1 MQKQISVAQGIRDK
15 AVKQLRSPTRKYFLP
30 EGASVLFEAA
40 ELQMPKCLNLA
51 TAVGAVAFILVGCA
65 EQSIVQKPLA
75 AVEAANSHLGRM
87 SNVRTTAYTRVEKG
101 GHKNALGTY
110 LSGRHVMSAAS
121 DWSRFPL
128 GTRFRICSTR
138 EEFIIDDYGTALVG
152 TNTID
157 LYKPT
162 KLEMKRW
169 GVRNVDIDVL
179 QWGSEEKSLQVLGPR
194 AKHPQVQSMLVALQK
209 KTPSTPVPVIT
220 STTKASIKSGKKVAS
235 SSNQSSAKRSTSK
248 QSSSKS
254 SASRTLD

>member
-1 MQKQISVAQGIRDK
+1 M
-15 AVKQLRSPTRKYFLP
+15 
-30 EGASVLFEAA
+30 
-40 ELQMPKCLNLA
+40 
-51 TAVGAVAFILVGCA
+51 
-65 EQSIVQKPLA
+65 A

-87 SNVRTTAYTRVEKG
+87 SNVRTTAYTRKEEG
-101 GHKNALGTY
+101 GIRNALGTY
-110 LSGRHVMSAAS
+110 LSGRHVMSAAA

-128 GTRFRICSTR
+128 GTRFKICSTH

-169 GVRNVDIDVL
+169 GARNVDIDIL

-194 AKHPQVQSMLVALQK
+194 AHHPQVQSMLVALQK
-209 KTPSTPVPVIT
+209 KTPSTPVAVASSKKESSEKSDKKLASGKKESSKKSDKKVASSKKESSEKSDKKVAS
-220 STTKASIKSGKKVAS
+220 STKESSKKSDKKVASSKKESSKKSDKKVAS
-235 SSNQSSAKRSTSK
+235 SSNQSSAKPATSK
-248 QSSSKS
+248 QASKS

>member
-1 MQKQISVAQGIRDK
+1 MSKS
-15 AVKQLRSPTRKYFLP
+15 
-30 EGASVLFEAA
+30 
-40 ELQMPKCLNLA
+40 LNL
-51 TAVGAVAFILVGCA
+51 TIVVAVGCILSGCA
-65 EQSIVQKPLA
+65 EHAVIQKPLA

-87 SNVRTTAYTRVEKG
+87 PNVRTTAYTRKEKG
-101 GHKNALGTY
+101 GIQNALGKY
-110 LSGRHVMSAAS
+110 LSGHHVMSAAA

-179 QWGSEEKSLQVLGPR
+179 QWGSEQKSLEVLAPR
-194 AKHPQVQSMLVALQK
+194 AKFPQVQEMLVALQK
-209 KTPSTPVPVIT
+209 KTPSRPMAVASSAMTKS
-220 STTKASIKSGKKVAS
+220 STKSKKVAS
-235 SSNQSSAKRSTSK
+235 SAAQSSAKA
-248 QSSSKS
+248 SSSKQAS
-254 SASRTLD
+254 KNTASRTLD